1 MSPKPILWLRWQLK
15 DLWSQVERVRA
26 RNSLTSP
33 LPTISLIAG
42 SSLQAENIKKKTA
55 GLGGWLHQWLGAAK
69 GNEARGWGGEETHR
83 ESPWEN
89 YTPSWVHEAFWRG
102 VKTRTRTG

>member
-42 SSLQAENIKKKTA
+42 SSLQAENIKKKQLVWEVGYISGWVQQREMKQGGGVVRRLTEKV
-55 GLGGWLHQWLGAAK
+55 LGRIIPLLGFMK
-69 GNEARGWGGEETHR
+69 PSGGE
-83 ESPWEN
+83 
-89 YTPSWVHEAFWRG
+89 
-102 VKTRTRTG
+102 